1 MITADIL
8 LGQAAGGGGTNMI
21 FMLLIMGVF
30 FVFMILPQM
39 RKQKKT
45 KAFNATLVK
54 GNHIVTASGIHG
66 KISKMN
72 ETNLLIDLEDGQTM
86 KIELAAVSM
95 ELSSANYPD
104 DYPGL
109 AKKK

>member
-1 MITADIL
+1 MTLTIL
-8 LGQAAGGGGTNMI
+8 LQAAKGGGLGGMLPMI
-21 FMLLIMGVF
+21 LIMGVF

-39 RKQKKT
+39 RKQKKA
-45 KAFNATLVK
+45 KAFTSTLAK

-66 KISKMN
+66 KITKLN
-72 ETNLLIDLEDGQTM
+72 ETNAIIELEDGHSM

-95 ELSSANYPD
+95 ELSGSNYPD
-104 DYPGL
+104 DFPGL

>member
-1 MITADIL
+1 MILTL
-8 LGQAAGGGGTNMI
+8 LLDAAKGGGLGSMLPMI
-21 FMLLIMGVF
+21 LIMGVF

-39 RKQKKT
+39 RKQKKA
-45 KAFNATLVK
+45 KAFTSTLAK

-66 KISKMN
+66 KITKLN
-72 ETNLLIDLEDGQTM
+72 ETNAIIQLEDEQSM
-86 KIELAAVSM
+86 KVELAAVSM

-109 AKKK
+109 VKKK